1 MNEHPEPGNA
11 RPVRLASRD
20 QASPTVR
27 AGTVGI
33 VCLTVLGL
41 AIVIVWPKS
50 ETAIM
55 GIVGTIGTCVGYIAG
70 RNSVKT
76 SATNS
81 SA

>member
-1 MNEHPEPGNA
+1 MSEPTTDTH

-81 SA
+81 ST